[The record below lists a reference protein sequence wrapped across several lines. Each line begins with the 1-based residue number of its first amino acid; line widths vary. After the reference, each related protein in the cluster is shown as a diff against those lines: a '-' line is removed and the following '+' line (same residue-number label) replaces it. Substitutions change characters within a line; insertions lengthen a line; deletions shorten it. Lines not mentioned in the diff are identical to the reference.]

1 MSSRCITLLSPRSE
15 ADLVPSSLSLP
26 LAYFLA
32 FYLEWGLVGL
42 WTAQVAAL
50 MFVSGAEL
58 VVYFFPMKWEKEVDR
73 AEERGEESL

>member
-1 MSSRCITLLSPRSE
+1 
-15 ADLVPSSLSLP
+15 
-26 LAYFLA
+26 
-32 FYLEWGLVGL
+32 
-42 WTAQVAAL
+42 